1 MKCKNL
7 TYQKRS
13 ITYIC
18 KKIILNHHRGCLMV
32 KMVKS
37 NVKCYKKKTKKNV
50 GGQKKTYEYNQYL
63 VPLKR
68 SDNLDCSMGVFVIP
82 QNDVKDLVDEEGE
95 LKDISGQEEEYKSHI
110 AQYETELAELEW
122 KHSQLSKSYKELL
135 NKHNKTRRKQQE
147 LEDKIETLENDRIKL
162 ISALKEERQANGV
175 RVQKFPDVKP
185 SAGQKSSE
193 SDKIIADD
201 DQTST
206 PNNEEKDDKD
216 IWTALKS
223 RLTKKE
229 HEEKDE

>member
-1 MKCKNL
+1 
-7 TYQKRS
+7 
-13 ITYIC
+13 
-18 KKIILNHHRGCLMV
+18 
-32 KMVKS
+32 MVKS
-37 NVKCYKKKTKKNV
+37 HVKCYKKKTKKNV

-68 SDNLDCSMGVFVIP
+68 SDNLDCSVGVFVIP

-110 AQYETELAELEW
+110 TQYETELADLEW
-122 KHSQLSKSYKELL
+122 KHNQLSKSYKDLV

-162 ISALKEERQANGV
+162 ISALKEERQANRVGV
-175 RVQKFPDVKP
+175 RKGPDVKP
-185 SAGQKSSE
+185 STGQESLE
-193 SDKIIADD
+193 SDKIIAEN

-229 HEEKDE
+229 QEEKED

>member
-1 MKCKNL
+1 
-7 TYQKRS
+7 
-13 ITYIC
+13 
-18 KKIILNHHRGCLMV
+18 MV

-82 QNDVKDLVDEEGE
+82 QNDFKDLVDEEGE

-147 LEDKIETLENDRIKL
+147 LEIR
-162 ISALKEERQANGV
+162 LK
-175 RVQKFPDVKP
+175 P
-185 SAGQKSSE
+185 
-193 SDKIIADD
+193 
-201 DQTST
+201 
-206 PNNEEKDDKD
+206 
-216 IWTALKS
+216 LKMTG
-223 RLTKKE
+223 LNLYLL
-229 HEEKDE
+229 